1 MKKRNLSAKKINH
14 NFYLDKLKNPRIKKI
29 YLNFKKELSDV
40 INENYCVAISGGPD
54 SMALAFLTKCLSL
67 DTKKKYIFCHV
78 DHRLRKSSKNEAK
91 ETKKKLKEFAINL
104 NVLKWIGS
112 KKSSNI
118 QEQARL
124 KRYELLFK
132 KSKRYK
138 INKILTAHH
147 KGDLYENFIMRLLR
161 GSGLKGLISF
171 KNKFSKINKYEKFII
186 LRPLLKFSKNDLKYI
201 AENTFGSYINDPS
214 NNDSNFLRVYIRKI
228 LESIKLK
235 EKNIRNIDL
244 SFTNLERSNEAIE
257 FYVNKNLKENVI
269 VKNKNKIILNKT
281 FFDQPE
287 EIVFRSLSSTLNTF
301 SNKLKLTRGSKIAN
315 LIKTY
320 DSSEKFYK
328 ITLSGC
334 VFEKVSNS
342 LIISREI

>member
-1 MKKRNLSAKKINH
+1 MKKRNLSAKKTIH
-14 NFYLDKLKNPRIKKI
+14 NFYIEKLKNPKIKKI
-29 YLNFKKELSDV
+29 YLRFKSELSEV
-40 INENYCVAISGGPD
+40 LNENHCLAISGGPD
-54 SMALAFLTKCLSL
+54 SMALAFLTKCLSIE
-67 DTKKKYIFCHV
+67 TKKKYIFCHV
-78 DHRLRKSSKNEAK
+78 DHGLRKASNKEAK
-91 ETKKKLKEFAINL
+91 ETKKNLRKFDINL
-104 NVLKWIGS
+104 NVLKWTGS

-118 QEQARL
+118 QEKARF

-147 KGDLYENFIMRLLR
+147 KDDLYENFIIRLLR

-171 KNKFSKINKYEKFII
+171 KNKFSKINKFENFFI
-186 LRPLLKFSKNDLKYI
+186 LRPLLKFSKDDLMYI
-201 AENTFGSYINDPS
+201 TKNTFGTYINDPS
-214 NNDSNFLRVYIRKI
+214 NQDGNFLRVYIRKI

-244 SFTNLERSNEAIE
+244 SFLNLERSNEAIE

-269 VKNKNKIILNKT
+269 VKSKNKIILNKT

-315 LIKTY
+315 LIKAY
-320 DSSEKFYK
+320 NNSEKFYK
-328 ITLSGC
+328 TTLSGFI
-334 VFEKVSNS
+334 FEKVSNS

>member
-1 MKKRNLSAKKINH
+1 MKKRNLSAKKTIH
-14 NFYLDKLKNPRIKKI
+14 NFYIEKLKNPKIKKI
-29 YLNFKKELSDV
+29 YLRFKNELSEV
-40 INENYCVAISGGPD
+40 LNENYCVAISGGPD

-67 DTKKKYIFCHV
+67 ETKKNYIFCHV
-78 DHRLRKSSKNEAK
+78 DHRLRKSSNQEAK
-91 ETKKKLKEFAINL
+91 ETKKNLRKFYINL
-104 NVLKWIGS
+104 NILKWTGN

-118 QEQARL
+118 QEIARL
-124 KRYELLFK
+124 KRYELLLK

-147 KGDLYENFIMRLLR
+147 KDDLYENFVIRLLR

-171 KNKFSKINKYEKFII
+171 KNKFSKINKFENFLI
-186 LRPLLKFSKNDLKYI
+186 LRPLLKFSKNDLMYI
-201 AENTFGSYINDPS
+201 TKNTYGTYINDSS
-214 NNDSNFLRVYIRKI
+214 NQDGNFLRVYIRKI

-244 SFTNLERSNEAIE
+244 SFANLERSNEAIE

-269 VKNKNKIILNKT
+269 VKSKNKIILNKT

-287 EIVFRSLSSTLNTF
+287 EIVFRSLSSTLNKF
-301 SNKLKLTRGSKIAN
+301 SNKLKLTRGSKIVN

-320 DSSEKFYK
+320 NNSEKFYK
-328 ITLSGC
+328 TTLSGC
-334 VFEKVSNS
+334 IFEKVSNS